1 MSYSNDQVL
10 ENMIKSWTRI
20 DMLLELY
27 ERTIAAVR
35 MAQKAQAADDK
46 AQMQLQ
52 VYESHKLILAIHS
65 GLKVDESE
73 IAHNVARLLG
83 FIVLRIDEGNFEEA
97 VQFLEKLHSGY
108 ADIREEAATLEA
120 NGEISPLQE
129 ANVFE
134 AVA

>member
-10 ENMIKSWTRI
+10 ENMIKNWTRI

-35 MAQKAQAADDK
+35 MAQKAQTADDK

-97 VQFLEKLHSGY
+97 LQFLENLRSGY
-108 ADIREEAATLEA
+108 SGIREEAVALEA
-120 NGEISPLQE
+120 SGEISPLQS
-129 ANVFE
+129 ANVVD
-134 AVA
+134 AMA

>member
-10 ENMIKSWTRI
+10 ENMIKNWTRI

-35 MAQKAQAADDK
+35 MAQMAQAADDK

-97 VQFLEKLHSGY
+97 LQFLENLRSGY
-108 ADIREEAATLEA
+108 SGIREEAVALEA
-120 NGEISPLQE
+120 SGEISPLQS
-129 ANVFE
+129 ANVVD
-134 AVA
+134 AMA

>member
-10 ENMIKSWTRI
+10 ENMIKNWTRI
-20 DMLLELY
+20 DMLLALY
-27 ERTIAAVR
+27 ERAIAAVQ
-35 MAQKAQAADDK
+35 MAGQAQAANDK
-46 AQMQLQ
+46 TQMQLQ